1 MPPEPAEP
9 PIAAPL
15 RADHEAPVHAT
26 RHAGLPVP
34 WWAKLGAKL
43 ALGALRV
50 PPALQRRAGLNRH
63 SFAEASR
70 GKLLDGPR
78 AAAALFA
85 RANGRAPGSWLEIGP
100 GRMVA
105 RAPLLAALGF
115 TRITYLDVEDD
126 SPRDLAPYLHAAA
139 VARAEGLAPPDL
151 AGAKTPA
158 EVLARCGA
166 RLLLGGPGRLDE
178 AAPAEVVFSEAV
190 LEHVRRDAVPALL
203 EALARATAPAGVQW
217 HAIDLR
223 DHLGGGRRHL
233 GFPSRFWEGALMA
246 RSGVYTNRLGAS
258 AWLAAFRAAGLAP
271 HLAWA
276 ECWPGDGPELGGAA
290 HPDTGH
296 GPQDLRFASLGVE
309 ARHAEAADSNLR

>member
-1 MPPEPAEP
+1 MPPEPADP
-9 PIAAPL
+9 PIAA
-15 RADHEAPVHAT
+15 AQEAPVRPT
-26 RHAGLPVP
+26 RHGGLPVP

-43 ALGALRV
+43 ALGALGV
-50 PPALQRRAGLNRH
+50 PPALQRRLGLNRH
-63 SFAEASR
+63 SFAAQSP

-78 AAAALFA
+78 AARALFE
-85 RANGRAPGSWLEIGP
+85 RANGRAPASWLEIGP

-115 TRITYLDVEDD
+115 TSITYLDVEDD
-126 SPRDLAPYLHAAA
+126 GPRDLGPYRHAAA
-139 VARAEGLAPPDL
+139 VARAAGLAPPDL
-151 AGAKTPA
+151 AGAATPA

-166 RLLLGGPGRLDE
+166 RLLLGGPARLAE
-178 AAPAEVVFSEAV
+178 APPADVVFSEAV

-203 EALARATAPAGVQW
+203 AALARATAPHGVHW

-233 GFPSRFWEGALMA
+233 GFPARFWEGPLMA

-276 ECWPGDGPELGGAA
+276 EFWPAPAGEA

-296 GPQDLRFASLGVE
+296 GPQDRRFAALGIE
-309 ARHAEAADSNLR
+309 ARRADAPPGNRG